1 MFIFGSYLSTP
12 LRFWSHACVCGN
24 CACIGR
30 ERERDWE
37 ASSVYVFQNVSNTYA
52 RCQATATMG
61 LPLTDTPA
69 RTCVCFCF
77 KPANVCVCVCTSAR
91 WSKRPSKVTSHL
103 AHPPH
108 RVCFFL
114 IRLYNR
120 NQFDPSSVLN
130 KHTPFVALSIAFS
143 HKMRYLIYR
152 KQSHIVW

>member
-12 LRFWSHACVCGN
+12 LRFRSHACVRKLCMS
-24 CACIGR
+24 R
-30 ERERDWE
+30 EREGERLGGQQCLCVPECVQHVRTLPSNCDDGSAVDRH
-37 ASSVYVFQNVSNTYA
+37 ASAHMCVFLF
-52 RCQATATMG
+52 QANK
-61 LPLTDTPA
+61 
-69 RTCVCFCF
+69 C
-77 KPANVCVCVCTSAR
+77 VCVCVCTSAR

-114 IRLYNR
+114 IRMYNR